1 MKQAMKPVVNIYMR
15 DMAEARMLAAML
27 YRNGDGVFYEVP
39 DNASWEQG
47 VLAIEVA
54 LPHKKYMIYRG
65 ERE

>member
-1 MKQAMKPVVNIYMR
+1 MRQAMKPVVNIYMR

-65 ERE
+65 ERG